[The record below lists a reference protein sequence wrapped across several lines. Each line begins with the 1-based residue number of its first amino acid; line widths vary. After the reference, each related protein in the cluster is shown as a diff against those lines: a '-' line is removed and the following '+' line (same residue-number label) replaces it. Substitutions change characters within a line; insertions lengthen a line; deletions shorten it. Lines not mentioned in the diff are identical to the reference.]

1 MGTHALSCKKSSA
14 RIQRHNAL
22 NDVIHRALVRAGVP
36 AIKEP
41 PGLLRTDGKRPDGA
55 TQIPWATGR
64 CLVWDVT
71 VADTLAPSY
80 ASLSSISAGKVAERA
95 AANKV
100 QKYSALSHTHDFQ
113 PIALETLGPYD
124 PSALMFLTQ
133 LGKRLVAAS
142 GDPREIS
149 FLFQRLSVTL
159 QRFNWVAFTDTFY
172 LDFINTDDR

>member
-1 MGTHALSCKKSSA
+1 
-14 RIQRHNAL
+14 
-22 NDVIHRALVRAGVP
+22 VP

>member
-1 MGTHALSCKKSSA
+1 
-14 RIQRHNAL
+14 
-22 NDVIHRALVRAGVP
+22 
-36 AIKEP
+36 
-41 PGLLRTDGKRPDGA
+41 
-55 TQIPWATGR
+55 
-64 CLVWDVT
+64 VT

-113 PIALETLGPYD
+113 PIALETLGPHD
-124 PSALMFLTQ
+124 PSALMFLSQ